1 MMETSTIRTF
11 SSSMLLLLATLAST
25 EALAFDPHL
34 PLAAQQHVSLLQQTA
49 APLLSHNDHF
59 FQHSS
64 ITTTVASAATTTFK
78 DTLSHPQ
85 QIVPTL
91 YDHYKAVL
99 AAKPFQTKIMTGCTL
114 AVVGDA
120 IAQQRTEP
128 EYNFKRAASFVAF
141 DGCWRAVQVLT
152 YKPLIET
159 CTGKFSWNL
168 LQTLPFLS
176 PQTNPDISLLGA
188 MEQTL
193 VSQLVMIPCKYII
206 GCATFVCVVSYNIAI
221 RE

>member
-1 MMETSTIRTF
+1 MTTSTFRTLF
-11 SSSMLLLLATLAST
+11 ASAAILLLAQSSSRHAST

-34 PLAAQQHVSLLQQTA
+34 PMAVQQHVSLLQQSAT
-49 APLLSHNDHF
+49 PLLSHYDHNIL
-59 FQHSS
+59 QHS
-64 ITTTVASAATTTFK
+64 TTSTLASSKTTSTTIQ
-78 DTLSHPQ
+78 DTLTHPQ
-85 QIVPTL
+85 QL
-91 YDHYKAVL
+91 FSSLLASYKGAL

-159 CTGKFSWNL
+159 CTGQFSWDL
-168 LQTLPFLS
+168 LQMLPFVAQQQS
-176 PQTNPDISLLGA
+176 AADTHLLGA
-188 MEQTL
+188 FEQTL
-193 VSQLVMIPCKYII
+193 VSQLVLIPCKLI
-206 GCATFVCVVSYNIAI
+206 
-221 RE
+221 